1 MTIGVNARHLI
12 KGRLEGIG
20 WYSYEILKRLVK
32 LMPNQKFIFFY
43 DRKTPFLILGQNIT
57 NVVLFPPARHPMLFK
72 LWFNYILPKAF
83 KKYGVNLFFSP
94 DGFVSLKSTINQIG
108 VIHDLNFEHYPEDLP
123 LNVLNYYKTYMP
135 LFAEKAKEI
144 ITVSNFS
151 KEDIINKYNID
162 SKKIK
167 VIYNGGNNI
176 FKPLSKNDR
185 HQFLVEHKQK
195 PYFIYVGSLHKR
207 KNIERMLKAFQLF
220 NNTNQMEFIIIGREM
235 WKGQLNLEGLLKNVK
250 FLGRKSGKE
259 LAHWLAA
266 SSALVYISYFEGFGL
281 PVLEGMM
288 AGVPVISANTT
299 SLPEVG
305 GNSVIYVDPFNIE
318 SIHQGMKEAI
328 YKEIKYKAL
337 GIQQSQKFS
346 WDRSASTLCS
356 IIKKYD

>member
-1 MTIGVNARHLI
+1 MTIGINARHLI

-43 DRKTPFLILGQNIT
+43 DRKTPFLILGKNIT

-162 SKKIK
+162 PKKIK

-220 NNTNQMEFIIIGREM
+220 NNTNQMEFIIVGRDM

-281 PVLEGMM
+281 PVIEGMM

-305 GNSVIYVDPFNIE
+305 GDSVIYVDPFNIE

-328 YKEIKYKAL
+328 SNEIKYKAL
-337 GIQQSQKFS
+337 GIQQAQKFS